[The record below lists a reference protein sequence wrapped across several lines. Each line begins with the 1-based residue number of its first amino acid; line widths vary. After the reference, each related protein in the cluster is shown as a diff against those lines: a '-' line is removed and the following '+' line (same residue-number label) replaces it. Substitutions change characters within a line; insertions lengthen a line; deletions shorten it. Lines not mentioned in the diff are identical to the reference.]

1 MAFTA
6 VITGKPSFFQEW
18 NITPII
24 TGDFWGRGPTSSWE
38 ALQTNAVLLP
48 SQHQEHLQVVHLLGI
63 KVQGTWRIIPQ
74 LGSSWYITQAH
85 FCSPFSWPWMEGV
98 QNNPNNWGLTR
109 LPWVWKPLKQVLGAH
124 PTSQRLETPGWSS
137 PLWIFSAGKKYGF
150 DEVKLGFFCFLNTET
165 HGLRW
170 RNLVAFVRFSPWK
183 VANNGHSERKHLD
196 LSSKN
201 LHPGSLT

>member
-85 FCSPFSWPWMEGV
+85 FCSPFSWPWTEGV

-109 LPWVWKPLKQVLGAH
+109 ITMVINHWNKSWEPILRRNGWKLQ
-124 PTSQRLETPGWSS
+124 
-137 PLWIFSAGKKYGF
+137 AGVHHF
-150 DEVKLGFFCFLNTET
+150 EFFRPEKNTALTKSNWDFLLFNTET

-170 RNLVAFVRFSPWK
+170 RNL
-183 VANNGHSERKHLD
+183 
-196 LSSKN
+196 
-201 LHPGSLT
+201 

>member
-74 LGSSWYITQAH
+74 LGSSRCQPKPIFVRH
-85 FCSPFSWPWMEGV
+85 FHGHGWV

-109 LPWVWKPLKQVLGAH
+109 LTTE
-124 PTSQRLETPGWSS
+124 TSPGNPSQAGVHYFGFW
-137 PLWIFSAGKKYGF
+137 AGKKYGF
-150 DEVKLGFFCFLNTET
+150 DEVKLGFFCF
-165 HGLRW
+165 
-170 RNLVAFVRFSPWK
+170 
-183 VANNGHSERKHLD
+183 
-196 LSSKN
+196 
-201 LHPGSLT
+201 